1 METAKLCTFC
11 LGAINDDNFID
22 LGKDGSEET
31 NKTREKLKELL
42 TEDVSFRVLLVFY
55 LF

>member
-1 METAKLCTFC
+1 METTKLCRFC

-22 LGKDGSEET
+22 LGEDGSEET

-42 TEDVSFRVLLVFY
+42 TEEVSFHVLLIF
-55 LF
+55 